1 MKYSVT
7 ISNEDIIV
15 FSYLKNNFKKE
26 KIKAIFKDSIIL
38 ALVILILNFV
48 LLFGFIAL
56 NMSIDIKT
64 ILFNKILMLKDIDIK
79 IILLILSCF
88 PCILMWL
95 LMNILM
101 VIFSNFVYRLKYS
114 HLIGTFEIHIDE
126 NNLILDSKYRKFFID
141 LRKCKIKNVDNI
153 LILTKENGFKVLVP
167 IEKIQ
172 NGKSLENTLIKINK
186 GENYDI

>member
-64 ILFNKILMLKDIDIK
+64 ILFDKILMLKDIDIK

-95 LMNILM
+95 LMNILT

>member
-95 LMNILM
+95 LMNILT